1 MSPDSLAATSTRTAV
16 AKARKLEPFIGQ
28 LEAFLFVESPG
39 GCTASSEDV
48 KKVILIDTDI
58 DEDTDTD
65 TDEDTDNVEDTD
77 TYTDIDEDTDHVRKV
92 ILIER
97 GR

>member
-39 GCTASSEDV
+39 GCIASFEDV
-48 KKVILIDTDI
+48 RKVILIDT
-58 DEDTDTD
+58 DTDTD
-65 TDEDTDNVEDTD
+65 TDEDTDKYTDEDTDKVEDTD
-77 TYTDIDEDTDHVRKV
+77 TDTDTDEDTDKDTS
-92 ILIER
+92 ER
-97 GR
+97 SF

>member
-39 GCTASSEDV
+39 GCIASSEDV
-48 KKVILIDTDI
+48 RKVILIDRDT

-65 TDEDTDNVEDTD
+65 KYTDEDTDNVEDTD
-77 TYTDIDEDTDHVRKV
+77 TDTDEDTDTDTS
-92 ILIER
+92 ER
-97 GR
+97 SF